1 MQPLVSILIPAYNAE
16 PWLADT
22 IRSALAQTWPRTE
35 IIVVDDGSRDQTLRV
50 AQQFASKSVSV
61 VTQENQGA
69 ATARNRAFALC
80 QGDYI
85 QWLDADDLLSPHKVT
100 RQMAAAQEC
109 HDKRRLLSSGWGY
122 FLYRPHK
129 AKFLPTALWRD
140 LTPLEWLLRK
150 WEQRVHMQT
159 ATWLVSRE
167 LTEAAGPWDTR
178 LMGDDDG
185 EYFCRVLF
193 ASSGVRFVSDAKIYY
208 RITDSSRWSHVGRSN
223 RKQEA
228 HILSMKLQIGYL
240 RSLEDSERTRSATV
254 KYLQT
259 WLRLFLEDRMDL
271 VQEMQQLAVTLGGQL
286 QTPRLP
292 GKYSWIEK
300 LFGWPIANRIA
311 QNYNRYKS
319 LVVRF
324 WDKTLFYLERCRSD
338 PQLS

>member
-1 MQPLVSILIPAYNAE
+1 
-16 PWLADT
+16 
-22 IRSALAQTWPRTE
+22 
-35 IIVVDDGSRDQTLRV
+35 
-50 AQQFASKSVSV
+50 
-61 VTQENQGA
+61 
-69 ATARNRAFALC
+69 
-80 QGDYI
+80 
-85 QWLDADDLLSPHKVT
+85 
-100 RQMAAAQEC
+100 
-109 HDKRRLLSSGWGY
+109 
-122 FLYRPHK
+122 
-129 AKFLPTALWRD
+129 
-140 LTPLEWLLRK
+140 
-150 WEQRVHMQT
+150 
-159 ATWLVSRE
+159 
-167 LTEAAGPWDTR
+167 
-178 LMGDDDG
+178 
-185 EYFCRVLF
+185 
-193 ASSGVRFVSDAKIYY
+193 
-208 RITDSSRWSHVGRSN
+208 
-223 RKQEA
+223 
-228 HILSMKLQIGYL
+228 MKLQIGYL